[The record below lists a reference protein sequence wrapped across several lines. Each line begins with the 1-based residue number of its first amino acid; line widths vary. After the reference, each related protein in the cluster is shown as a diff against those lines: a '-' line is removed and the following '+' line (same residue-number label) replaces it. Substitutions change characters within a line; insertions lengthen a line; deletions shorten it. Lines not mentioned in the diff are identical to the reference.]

1 MKIYVKVIKSEMD
14 VILLVIGILYIYVW
28 IINIWYENV
37 VKYRKIL
44 KNKFLIM
51 MYVLY
56 FFE

>member
-37 VKYRKIL
+37 VKYRK
-44 KNKFLIM
+44 NFLIKK
-51 MYVLY
+51 
-56 FFE
+56 